1 TLSHYEVH
9 SRADDGTQAANE
21 GGLLNTTFHW
31 GFHPWAS
38 YAVVALALAYFKFR
52 HNALALISSTFAPL
66 LGDRVK
72 GRIGIGIDT
81 LAVFATVFG
90 IATSLGLRA
99 KLITS
104 GLSFTFEVFSDTLM
118 TNLLV
123 ILVVT
128 ILFIFSTTTGVDRG
142 IRYLSWFN
150 VVLAI
155 ALMLF

>member
-1 TLSHYEVH
+1 
-9 SRADDGTQAANE
+9 
-21 GGLLNTTFHW
+21 
-31 GFHPWAS
+31 
-38 YAVVALALAYFKFR
+38 
-52 HNALALISSTFAPL
+52 NAPALISSTFAPL

-90 IATSLGLRA
+90 IATSLGLGA
-99 KLITS
+99 KQITA
-104 GLSFTFEVFSDTLM
+104 GLRFTFEGFSDTLM

-128 ILFIFSTTTGVDRG
+128 ILFIFSTTTVVDRAF
-142 IRYLSWFN
+142 RYLSWFY

-155 ALMLF
+155 ALMLFVFILGSTSQMLNSFTSILGNNIQQLP